1 MARRAIIVSGAAGS
15 DSTAAEVLQ
24 RLEFG
29 GTVEVPTI
37 EEALT
42 RVQREHVDLLMVPV
56 ATLQPSQF
64 ATLERTLRRAT
75 TTFAIGTAPQ
85 SDPEVILRAM
95 RSGIQEFQLLPLGA
109 DEFSAAVGRGMQ
121 RGQGDV
127 QAGTAIAVYSGKGGV
142 GVTTIAVNL
151 AHALA
156 EGKPED
162 GVAVADLVAGSGDV
176 RVHLNLTPAYDRSD
190 LLHKLDRI
198 DSDLLRSTLT
208 ELDGGLWALPGT
220 DAAELNGV
228 LDGQSTEVIVE
239 QMKQDFSFSVLDCE
253 HHMGEGTVAALEAA
267 SRILV
272 VTDLSVAALRSTQRT
287 LLIGR
292 RLGFDDDKLAVVI
305 NRHQSGGEVLSAVDA
320 QDALKRE
327 IFWKFPNDYRT
338 ASAALTKGVPILKH
352 EASSKLATSYRQLAE
367 KLGGGRLVS
376 SRNGKRASGKIAIAN
391 WFGRNRK
398 RS

>member
-24 RLEFG
+24 RFDFA
-29 GTVEVPTI
+29 GTQEVPTV

-42 RVQREHVDLLMVPV
+42 RVQREHVDLLIVPLAV
-56 ATLQPSQF
+56 MQASQL
-64 ATLERTLRRAT
+64 AAVERALRRAT
-75 TTFAIGTAPQ
+75 STFAIGTAPQ
-85 SDPEVILRAM
+85 SDPDLILRAM
-95 RSGIQEFQLLPLGA
+95 RSGIQEFQLLPLESQ
-109 DEFSAAVGRGMQ
+109 EFSAVVARLML
-121 RGQGDV
+121 RGQSDV
-127 QAGTAIAVYSGKGGV
+127 PAGSVIAVYSGKGGV
-142 GVTTIAVNL
+142 GVTTVAVNL

-156 EGKPED
+156 NGKPED

-208 ELDGGLWALPGT
+208 EVDGGLWALPGT

-228 LDGQSTEVIVE
+228 LDGPSTSAIVQ

-253 HHMGEGTVAALEAA
+253 HHLGEGTVAALEAA
-267 SRILV
+267 ERILV
-272 VTDLSVAALRSTQRT
+272 LTDLSVAALRSTQRT
-287 LLIGR
+287 LLLGR
-292 RLGFDDDKLAVVI
+292 RLGFDDEKLSVVV

-320 QDALKRE
+320 QEALKRE
-327 IFWKFPNDYRT
+327 IFWKFPNDYKT
-338 ASAALTKGVPILKH
+338 ASAALTKGVPIARH
-352 EASSKLATSYRQLAE
+352 DASSKLAVSYRQLAE
-367 KLGGGRLVS
+367 KLGGGRLAT
-376 SRNGKRASGKIAIAN
+376 SRNGRRSSGRTAIAN
-391 WFGRNRK
+391 WFSRTRK

>member
-1 MARRAIIVSGAAGS
+1 MCK
-15 DSTAAEVLQ
+15 
-24 RLEFG
+24 
-29 GTVEVPTI
+29 
-37 EEALT
+37 
-42 RVQREHVDLLMVPV
+42 
-56 ATLQPSQF
+56 
-64 ATLERTLRRAT
+64 
-75 TTFAIGTAPQ
+75 
-85 SDPEVILRAM
+85 
-95 RSGIQEFQLLPLGA
+95 
-109 DEFSAAVGRGMQ
+109 
-121 RGQGDV
+121 
-127 QAGTAIAVYSGKGGV
+127 AGTAIAVYSGKGGV

-190 LLHKLDRI
+190 LLHKLDRM

-228 LDGQSTEVIVE
+228 LDGHATEVIVE

-253 HHMGEGTVAALEAA
+253 HHLGEGTVAALEAA

-292 RLGFDDDKLAVVI
+292 RLGFDDDKVAVVI

-352 EASSKLATSYRQLAE
+352 EASSKLAASYRQLAE
-367 KLGGGRLVS
+367 KLGGAGW
-376 SRNGKRASGKIAIAN
+376 SRHATANARRA
-391 WFGRNRK
+391 
-398 RS
+398 RSQSRIGSAGTVRGVNHGTQ